1 MAYVVAKVKY
11 REEERE
17 QGKKIEWRVEKKGSI
32 SREIGRESWGVEKA
46 KDRVRKGKIEW
57 ERERGRERKRKRKG
71 AKQSSKES
79 CFMRMKLKKSESRF
93 VFRRKIQK

>member
-17 QGKKIEWRVEKKGSI
+17 QRESGEWRKGKHLQGDRK
-32 SREIGRESWGVEKA
+32 RELGVEKA

-57 ERERGRERKRKRKG
+57 EREKEKEREREQNNR
-71 AKQSSKES
+71 
-79 CFMRMKLKKSESRF
+79 
-93 VFRRKIQK
+93 QKNPVL